1 MNQLP
6 DFLYY
11 DTPPSQLQTY
21 YANFQPIFRGMK
33 DIYTQF
39 PKDVIA
45 IRIIATAAFIALT
58 AAVAKSTIWRWLT
71 VFAGLAFAGW
81 TIYSHL
87 LRKDPLMETFYKIAG
102 GKDQFD
108 NLPNIQLIQSPHE
121 QISKAI
127 KRIEWDQLDKAIYKA
142 KTLDGRHVMIVK
154 GLIRTPSGI
163 HANCQQIKSIL
174 AFIEKLGPRDKPT
187 FISNLSP
194 LTETI
199 LGYIAAACSFE
210 ENEYNRPLDFLSASA
225 SSYSWSL
232 HSSISPDMANEFL
245 AQL

>member
-6 DFLYY
+6 NFLYY
-11 DTPPSQLQTY
+11 DTLPSQFHTY

-33 DIYTQF
+33 DSYTQF
-39 PKDVIA
+39 PKDVTV
-45 IRIIATAAFIALT
+45 IRLIATAAFTAL
-58 AAVAKSTIWRWLT
+58 AAGALKSIIWRWLT
-71 VFAGLAFAGW
+71 VVAGLAFAGW

-87 LRKDPLMETFYKIAG
+87 LRKDPLMETFYKIVG

-108 NLPNIQLIQSPHE
+108 NLPNIQLIQSPNE
-121 QISKAI
+121 QISTAI
-127 KRIEWDQLDKAIYKA
+127 ERIEWDQLDKAIYKA

-174 AFIEKLGPRDKPT
+174 AFIEKLGPKDKPKC
-187 FISNLSP
+187 ISNLSP

-210 ENEYNRPLDFLSASA
+210 ENKYNRPLAFSSAST

-232 HSSISPDMANEFL
+232 HSSISPDMANEFV